1 MFTILQI
8 VVAVVG
14 LISIIVIVADAIIS
28 IWKDLK
34 K

>member
-14 LISIIVIVADAIIS
+14 LISIIGIVADAIIS
-28 IWKDLK
+28 IWEDLK